1 MTLPTP
7 TIDNTQK
14 ILKLLGPN
22 MPEATVDEIM
32 SMGEDAKRFAII
44 QLSVM
49 LAKANN
55 QNAQGVPSES
65 TPSGCKPNYLK
76 PNYTESKH
84 RAKKRGKPV
93 GSNGGRRATPE
104 PTKKVQLELG
114 VCPNCGGNHLVK
126 SKGPS
131 AKRTRII
138 EDIPSDFK
146 PEVTEYELP
155 RYYCPDCHQRVE
167 PKVPDALPQSML
179 GNRLVVMTAWLHY
192 IVCNTLEQIVDTF
205 AYAMKISFTGSAL
218 TQMWSRI
225 ATILKPW
232 YESIRH
238 SSQNALVLHADETS
252 WRVNGVTY
260 WLWCFATSNETCY
273 LINRHR
279 SSEVIT
285 EFFQEEF
292 QGVLVSDFYSAYN
305 AICGTK
311 FQKCLVHLLRELKN
325 TSKYKD
331 ISEDWPEF
339 NKRLKRIIRDGI
351 RLWRDKKPDLSEEQ
365 YTHRCELLEKRM
377 DELLSQSWTNCNA
390 KRLQKRLLKYR
401 SHLFTYLYTNDVPFD
416 NNFAERSVRPAVL
429 QRKNSGGN
437 RSENGAETQSLLMSI
452 FRTIKQ
458 RGGHPVNTVVAALSH
473 WCTSGILP
481 EISDILVPDLKK

>member
-84 RAKKRGKPV
+84 CAKKRGKPV

-192 IVCNTLEQIVDTF
+192 IVCNTLE
-205 AYAMKISFTGSAL
+205 
-218 TQMWSRI
+218 
-225 ATILKPW
+225 
-232 YESIRH
+232 
-238 SSQNALVLHADETS
+238 
-252 WRVNGVTY
+252 
-260 WLWCFATSNETCY
+260 
-273 LINRHR
+273 
-279 SSEVIT
+279 
-285 EFFQEEF
+285 
-292 QGVLVSDFYSAYN
+292 
-305 AICGTK
+305 
-311 FQKCLVHLLRELKN
+311 
-325 TSKYKD
+325 
-331 ISEDWPEF
+331 
-339 NKRLKRIIRDGI
+339 
-351 RLWRDKKPDLSEEQ
+351 
-365 YTHRCELLEKRM
+365 
-377 DELLSQSWTNCNA
+377 
-390 KRLQKRLLKYR
+390 
-401 SHLFTYLYTNDVPFD
+401 
-416 NNFAERSVRPAVL
+416 
-429 QRKNSGGN
+429 
-437 RSENGAETQSLLMSI
+437 
-452 FRTIKQ
+452 
-458 RGGHPVNTVVAALSH
+458 
-473 WCTSGILP
+473 
-481 EISDILVPDLKK
+481 